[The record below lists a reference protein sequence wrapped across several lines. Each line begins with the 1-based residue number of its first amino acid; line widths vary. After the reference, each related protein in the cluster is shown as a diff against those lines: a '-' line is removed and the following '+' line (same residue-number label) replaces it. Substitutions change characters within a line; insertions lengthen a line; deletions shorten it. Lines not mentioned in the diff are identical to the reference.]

1 MYLTAID
8 NNGCVLVYRSG
19 RQGFT
24 QYVMG
29 QLQQIA
35 KDFYNLKLNVKVVEK
50 ASSASG
56 SRNTVIVTYRLD
68 FDNSEYVSGQPLN
81 SQAASVALQMRDRQR
96 KESHLLSRQL
106 SPFPCSLL
114 LELFPFGIII
124 NHKMQ
129 IMGGGEKLCEVWK
142 GQGSF
147 LGDPVTRYFQL
158 RRPKGITFNWKNVR
172 TRPPEASSIEVHV
185 LDAVPQQRYVRIGI
199 QQRKCG

>member
-1 MYLTAID
+1 MKSPSIYLTGID

-68 FDNSEYVSGQPLN
+68 FDNTEYVSVLLTKPTNFTVIVN
-81 SQAASVALQMRDRQR
+81 S
-96 KESHLLSRQL
+96 
-106 SPFPCSLL
+106 
-114 LELFPFGIII
+114 
-124 NHKMQ
+124 
-129 IMGGGEKLCEVWK
+129 
-142 GQGSF
+142 
-147 LGDPVTRYFQL
+147 
-158 RRPKGITFNWKNVR
+158 
-172 TRPPEASSIEVHV
+172 
-185 LDAVPQQRYVRIGI
+185 DAG
-199 QQRKCG
+199 

>member
-1 MYLTAID
+1 MKSPSIYLTGID

-68 FDNSEYVSGQPLN
+68 FDNTEYVSCFIEN
-81 SQAASVALQMRDRQR
+81 
-96 KESHLLSRQL
+96 LLRL
-106 SPFPCSLL
+106 
-114 LELFPFGIII
+114 
-124 NHKMQ
+124 
-129 IMGGGEKLCEVWK
+129 
-142 GQGSF
+142 
-147 LGDPVTRYFQL
+147 
-158 RRPKGITFNWKNVR
+158 
-172 TRPPEASSIEVHV
+172 
-185 LDAVPQQRYVRIGI
+185 
-199 QQRKCG
+199 